1 VDHIVIFK
9 DRLFLKIDILIK
21 MAVILERTKILVY
34 DKSGVFLRY
43 FTKGISDCDFT
54 AFSGTEGADFSL
66 YDYNLILFVADNEIN
81 LNEFFKILNSRV
93 QILFASSLKK
103 KPKDIKELKNWF
115 DIKFININGT
125 KKEVID
131 QLRFHLNQYSKN
143 KLDARVC
150 I

>member
-1 VDHIVIFK
+1 
-9 DRLFLKIDILIK
+9 
-21 MAVILERTKILVY
+21 MAVILEKTKILVY

-43 FTKGISDCDFT
+43 FTKGISDCDFI

-81 LNEFFKILNSRV
+81 LNEFFKLLNSRV
-93 QILFASSLKK
+93 QILFASSLKNN
-103 KPKDIKELKNWF
+103 PEDIEELKSWF

-125 KKEVID
+125 KKEVIL
-131 QLRFHLNQYSKN
+131 QLRFHLNQYSK
-143 KLDARVC
+143 KRLDAQLY